1 MQTIENIPKNPEHVD
16 NVPKRPENPDCNVQ
30 KVYPKFRHVPV
41 WLYRG
46 ADDNTPYA
54 IDMTLG
60 GLMEKLESASNCALE
75 WFCVNGMKPNSS
87 KCHLLICGH

>member
-1 MQTIENIPKNPEHVD
+1 MQTIKNIPKNLEHVD

-46 ADDNTPYA
+46 VSRFKVLCTEIYKT
-54 IDMTLG
+54 I
-60 GLMEKLESASNCALE
+60 NCI
-75 WFCVNGMKPNSS
+75 NPGYMKEIYKTINKYKS
-87 KCHLLICGH
+87 